1 MLVTLSHLSLDHWT
15 SRQAHSFLAVDLQW
29 LSDDF
34 QMDWLCL
41 DFVRASSH
49 TAEDTFNHV
58 MDVLEEF
65 GASKK
70 VSQVVGDTT
79 GCMINTFEMLRRVA
93 LPGRFI
99 FHLQDQ
105 RGDPCFSK
113 N

>member
-79 GCMINTFEMLRRVA
+79 GCMINTLEMLA
-93 LPGRFI
+93 EQLGGS
-99 FHLQDQ
+99 HQ
-105 RGDPCFSK
+105 PCFSTL
-113 N
+113 